1 MVAQLFNTNHGLKFD
16 TKKDL
21 IDLSMLNI
29 DDAGDS
35 RYVFFI
41 VLFCALCT
49 VPYYSCTILY
59 QVVGLLYSF
68 MFCCVVCDLNT
79 LCSCGCCVV
88 NISSNLT
95 LTL

>member
-35 RYVFFI
+35 RCVLFV
-41 VLFCALCT
+41 VLFCVLC
-49 VPYYSCTILY
+49 CTIL
-59 QVVGLLYSF
+59 VL
-68 MFCCVVCDLNT
+68 FCFVPRVCAAVLCYVLWSNRRYGYT
-79 LCSCGCCVV
+79 LVLWLMCR
-88 NISSNLT
+88 
-95 LTL
+95 